1 MPNGPDPASGTAGPS
16 NDITVGEG
24 LIELVFRN
32 GFGVGGIESEGL
44 IEPEVGLG
52 WGTGGTQEGRPAGKI
67 EVGEDGANGNG
78 IGDEGDDTHGSTA
91 RRAHERKDIIDA
103 SDEASP
109 SRGSTAAWGGSVRR
123 TRGGMSRASRSRNSR
138 GVSERAVPPPGAGR
152 GRR

>member
-52 WGTGGTQEGRPAGKI
+52 WGTGGTQERRPAGKI

-78 IGDEGDDTHGSTA
+78 NGDEGDDAHRSTT
-91 RRAHERKDIIDA
+91 RRANERQDIIDA
-103 SDEASP
+103 SDKRGP

-123 TRGGMSRASRSRNSR
+123 TRGGLS
-138 GVSERAVPPPGAGR
+138 VELP
-152 GRR
+152 